1 MMLPEMLLS
10 SSPGTPG
17 TPRTPP
23 QEIAD
28 LVVEHQAITIAS
40 LNAYATEFIPTQS
53 MSCPLVGICEVIVE
67 GDESQDQPSTELRF
81 TSTRSLLPIQ
91 QENLPFL
98 SNTSKAGGKQFWR
111 KPKPSTLVVQP
122 RVPQDTAAEVLSE
135 EQIDRRVR
143 SIEVCKTSKEY
154 SFHVEQG
161 KLLGSEEEPLTPD
174 PRDSGISK
182 RRWVRAVQDWRDELQ
197 RRYFLEMERSEGGSR
212 PGPEAA
218 SVASTEAEEAQ
229 SSEAGDSTTDDASSA
244 HWSSR

>member
-10 SSPGTPG
+10 SSPAPG

-28 LVVEHQAITIAS
+28 DVAEHQATTIAP

-81 TSTRSLLPIQ
+81 TSTHSLLTIQ

-122 RVPQDTAAEVLSE
+122 RVPQDTFAEFLSE

-161 KLLGSEEEPLTPD
+161 KLLGSGAEPLTPN

-197 RRYFLEMERSEGGSR
+197 RRYFLEMERSERGSR
-212 PGPEAA
+212 PEAA

-229 SSEAGDSTTDDASSA
+229 SSEAGDSTTDDSSSA

>member
-28 LVVEHQAITIAS
+28 PIAEHQAITIAS
-40 LNAYATEFIPTQS
+40 LNACATEFIPTQS

-91 QENLPFL
+91 PFL
-98 SNTSKAGGKQFWR
+98 SNTSKARGKQFWR

-122 RVPQDTAAEVLSE
+122 RVPQPIAAEVLSE

-161 KLLGSEEEPLTPD
+161 KLLGLGSEEERLTPD

>member
-10 SSPGTPG
+10 SSPAHG

-23 QEIAD
+23 QEITD
-28 LVVEHQAITIAS
+28 LVVEHQAITTAS

-81 TSTRSLLPIQ
+81 TSTHSLMPIQ
-91 QENLPFL
+91 QENLPL
-98 SNTSKAGGKQFWR
+98 LQNTSKAGGKQFWR
-111 KPKPSTLVVQP
+111 KPKPSPLVVQP
-122 RVPQDTAAEVLSE
+122 RVPQVTAAEVLSE
-135 EQIDRRVR
+135 EQIQRRVR

-154 SFHVEQG
+154 SSFVEEA
-161 KLLGSEEEPLTPD
+161 KLLGSDAEPLTPD
-174 PRDSGISK
+174 PRDSRISK
-182 RRWVRAVQDWRDELQ
+182 RRWLRAVQDWRDELA
-197 RRYFLEMERSEGGSR
+197 RRYNLELERSEGGSR
-212 PGPEAA
+212 PEAA

-229 SSEAGDSTTDDASSA
+229 SSEAGDSTTDDSSSA